1 MRKRKSWQSG
11 LQELKKNP
19 DRTEEAMED
28 KKLVLIERKG
38 AKGILTIN
46 RPEVLNAIDWD
57 TFFEL
62 QAGFE
67 ELIRD
72 EKVRVIV
79 LTGAG
84 SKSFI
89 SGGDIGEELKMNGL
103 TSYRWSLTGHKL
115 CATIES
121 CTKPVIAAINGYCLG
136 GGFEFAL
143 SCDFRIC
150 SENAK
155 FGAPESKLGV
165 CCGFGGNI
173 RLPRIVGVTKAK
185 EMLMTGEMI
194 SAEEAYRVGLVNRVV
209 LQEELMAAV
218 DEMCEKLTDK
228 SANVLDLIKR
238 AVNYGTEVDL
248 RSAAQYEAALF
259 GVISSTEDK
268 IEGMS
273 AFLDKRKPVFLDK

>member
-1 MRKRKSWQSG
+1 
-11 LQELKKNP
+11 
-19 DRTEEAMED
+19 MED

-218 DEMCEKLTDK
+218 DEMCERLTDK